1 MMSFKI
7 DFEFT
12 IDLIGHFSIDGN
24 SEYHDDLSQLKYYIS
39 PSNPNVNFDL
49 NKNYKS
55 VQHKSTSHIKLDHI
69 LKWISHNFRQ
79 LEKPLSV
86 QEERWLDFDFICSRG
101 LIKTI
106 LSTPYINNERN
117 AWIICAS
124 KYRGTIYL
132 CKFYTDEKEQKCFT
146 ASDYEKQATSWGFKF
161 EQYMLADHPS
171 HAPNPERSL
180 NECEEF
186 YCMFKAKFDTYSL
199 LYGAEIDGIFSR
211 QPITDTLVNKRFE
224 IIELKTYPMYNI
236 NMQKNN
242 RKISCERVSMW
253 WSQNY
258 LVKTNKI
265 IFGLKDK
272 KQKVRKINEYSV
284 HDLPY
289 LSKEDYSTKVCKQ
302 FCKIFL
308 DNIKRIVTKDHNE
321 CMYKF
326 QWHPT
331 AKDVVNYTE
340 EPPDNERFFF
350 LKPWFIAKAEKYRKS
365 KRPQQIIKSNK

>member
-1 MMSFKI
+1 MSFNI

-39 PSNPNVNFDL
+39 PLNPNNVNFDL
-49 NKNYKS
+49 NKNFKS
-55 VQHKSTSHIKLDHI
+55 TQHKPISHIKLDHI

-106 LSTPYINNERN
+106 LSTPYINDERN

-132 CKFYTDEKEQKCFT
+132 CKFYTDEKEHERLT
-146 ASDYEKQATSWGFKF
+146 ESDYEKQATSWGFKF

-171 HAPNPERSL
+171 HMPNSERPL

-186 YCMFKAKFDTYSL
+186 CCMFKAKFDTYSL
-199 LYGAEIDGIFSR
+199 LYGAEIDGISSQ
-211 QPITDTLVNKRFE
+211 QPIRDTLVNKKFE
-224 IIELKTYPMYNI
+224 LIELKTYPMYHK
-236 NMQKNN
+236 NMYRQ
-242 RKISCERVSMW
+242 IPCERVSMW

-265 IFGLKDK
+265 IFGLKDRNK
-272 KQKVRKINEYSV
+272 KIRKINEYSLD
-284 HDLPY
+284 DLPY
-289 LSKEDYSTKVCKQ
+289 LSKEDYSIKACKQ

-308 DNIKRIVTKDHNE
+308 DNVKRIVTKDHNE

-326 QWHPT
+326 QWQPT

-340 EPPDNERFFF
+340 EPPDNGRFFF
-350 LKPWFIAKAEKYRKS
+350 LEPWFIAKAEDYIKS
-365 KRPQQIIKSNK
+365 KRPQQVTKSNK